1 MILIDPAIQTT
12 FGRTL
17 RRRELTAFL
26 REAQQSAGLRGSV
39 SLLLTGDDH
48 IRQLNRDFRRKN
60 KPTDVLSFP
69 APEIPGL
76 KPGLKSAPVGD
87 LAISVETAARQA
99 DGLGHPLASEL
110 KILTLHGLLHLA
122 GYDHETD
129 SGEMARKE
137 ALLRKRLGLASG
149 LIERTAN
156 GHAPIK
162 QSPEKQS
169 PTKQAKKQPAKISRP
184 AQKSTVRQGTARKS
198 AAR

>member
-48 IRQLNRDFRRKN
+48 IRRLNRDFRRKN

-69 APEIPGL
+69 APEIPGA
-76 KPGLKSAPVGD
+76 KSGLKSAPVGD

-156 GHAPIK
+156 GHAPTK
-162 QSPEKQS
+162 QSPAKQ
-169 PTKQAKKQPAKISRP
+169 PKRQPAKTSRP
-184 AQKSTVRQGTARKS
+184 ARKSPVRKSTARKS

>member
-26 REAQQSAGLRGSV
+26 RHAIESAGLRGSV

-48 IRQLNRDFRRKN
+48 IRRLNRDFRRKD

-69 APEIPGL
+69 APEIPGA
-76 KPGLKSAPVGD
+76 KSAPVGD

-99 DGLGHPLASEL
+99 ESLGHPLAAEL

-137 ALLRKRLGLASG
+137 ALLRKRLGLAAG

-156 GHAPIK
+156 GHAAPK
-162 QSPEKQS
+162 
-169 PTKQAKKQPAKISRP
+169 KQAAKTSR
-184 AQKSTVRQGTARKS
+184 TTRKS

>member
-26 REAQQSAGLRGSV
+26 REAQLSAGLRGSV

-76 KPGLKSAPVGD
+76 KSPSVGD

-99 DGLGHPLASEL
+99 GGLGHPLASEL
-110 KILTLHGLLHLA
+110 KILTLHGLL
-122 GYDHETD
+122 
-129 SGEMARKE
+129 
-137 ALLRKRLGLASG
+137 
-149 LIERTAN
+149 
-156 GHAPIK
+156 
-162 QSPEKQS
+162 
-169 PTKQAKKQPAKISRP
+169 
-184 AQKSTVRQGTARKS
+184 
-198 AAR
+198 

>member
-76 KPGLKSAPVGD
+76 KSPSVGD

-137 ALLRKRLGLASG
+137 ALLRKRLGLAAG

-156 GHAPIK
+156 GHAP
-162 QSPEKQS
+162 EKQS
-169 PTKQAKKQPAKISRP
+169 PKKHPAKTSRT
-184 AQKSTVRQGTARKS
+184 ALKNAGRQSITRKS